1 MAEPVSILFPGDALP
16 GASAHGRDLSLLA
29 QEALARLDAAG
40 IAIALHNGA
49 AMVCDARAGKN
60 APELGTLVDIFSGIT
75 GRCVREN
82 RALRVHDT
90 ESDPRVNRAAC
101 RTLGIRS
108 LAVAPVHDGECLSG
122 IIEAVSGEP
131 GKFTDDSLRDLQGF
145 AERVFGDD
153 DEPMDGRTGSGAEP
167 KLIIADFRRES
178 SKPEAPAEESEV
190 EKSAAIAMPD
200 FEIALPEFE
209 ELRSSGLG
217 WRWPV
222 IVAAAILL
230 ITALVYVLGAIH
242 RPWPQAMLKFF
253 PPAPSR
259 VSANTIGTPGLAASP
274 APSPATPSSAA
285 STASA
290 PAPTGVVKV
299 EALSPSLK
307 DIAERSVDGDAQA
320 QVLLADHYVAGEG
333 VTRDLVRAE
342 TWYVIA
348 SLGGNAKAKRISTE
362 MTSKL
367 RPFEIAQTR
376 FNVAKMFQDGMGVSP
391 DLVASYSWLVL
402 AQAAGDPRAQSEEDK
417 LAAVMKPEEIAQ
429 ARERAHAW
437 LSKPKTR
444 H

>member
-16 GASAHGRDLSLLA
+16 GASAHARDLSLLA
-29 QEALARLDAAG
+29 QEALVRLDAAG
-40 IAIALHNGA
+40 IAIALHNGT
-49 AMVCDARAGKN
+49 AMVCEARAGKS

-108 LAVAPVHDGECLSG
+108 LAVAPVHDGERLSG

-131 GKFTDDSLRDLQGF
+131 GKFTDDSLRELQGF
-145 AERVFGDD
+145 AERVFADD
-153 DEPMDGRTGSGAEP
+153 DQPVDERTGSGAEP

-178 SKPEAPAEESEV
+178 SKPEPTAEESEI
-190 EKSAAIAMPD
+190 EKPAVLSVPHR
-200 FEIALPEFE
+200 EIALPEFE

-217 WRWPV
+217 WRWPALA
-222 IVAAAILL
+222 AAAILL
-230 ITALVYVLGAIH
+230 ITALVYVPGATH
-242 RPWPQAMLKFF
+242 HPWAQAILKFF
-253 PPAPSR
+253 RPASYR
-259 VSANTIGTPGLAASP
+259 VSANTIGTPHFATAQI
-274 APSPATPSSAA
+274 PSPAAA
-285 STASA
+285 SSVASTESA

-320 QVLLADHYVAGEG
+320 QVLLADHYVAGDG

-342 TWYVIA
+342 TWYVVA
-348 SLGGNAKAKRISTE
+348 SLAGNAKAKRSATE
-362 MTSKL
+362 MTSRL

-402 AQAAGDPRAQSEEDK
+402 AQAAGDPRAQNEEDK
-417 LAAVMKPEEIAQ
+417 LAGVMKPEEIAQ

-437 LSKPKTR
+437 LSKPKTK